1 MVALTGDTDLRI
13 IPACAGFTDL
23 LTVDTFSGEDHP
35 RMRGVYHTETTRRV
49 SFHGSSPHA
58 RGLPVT
64 GGDGFEWGGIIP
76 ACAGFT
82 VSLVS
87 LTIWG
92 WDHPRMRGVYPG
104 RPSIISPFSGSSPH
118 ARGLQ
123 RLSEV
128 VVDTVRIIPA
138 CAGFTTRCRPIPA
151 LCSDHPRMRGVY

>member
-82 VSLVS
+82 AGGTVHARK
-87 LTIWG
+87 I
-92 WDHPRMRGVYPG
+92 WDHPRMRGVY
-104 RPSIISPFSGSSPH
+104 
-118 ARGLQ
+118 
-123 RLSEV
+123 
-128 VVDTVRIIPA
+128 
-138 CAGFTTRCRPIPA
+138 
-151 LCSDHPRMRGVY
+151 